1 MRKTGVL
8 FIVAA
13 LVWGGLSN
21 LAYGGSGAGTVSRK
35 KAEVYSIS
43 PVDAKKL
50 IETKDQLQLVDVRTP
65 QEFSGGA
72 LPGSTLVTY
81 NSWSPKTFLNQMEA
95 FDREKPLLLV
105 CAVGGR
111 SWAAALALKRQG
123 FQEVYNLNGG
133 LQAWARQRVPL
144 PEAGKKQ
151 P

>member
-1 MRKTGVL
+1 MRKTGL
-8 FIVAA
+8 LCIVAA
-13 LVWGGLSN
+13 LMWCGVPDLG
-21 LAYGGSGAGTVSRK
+21 YGGSQSGTAAGK
-35 KAEVYSIS
+35 NAQVYSIS
-43 PVDAKKL
+43 PRDAKKL

-65 QEFSGGA
+65 QEFSSGA

-81 NSWSPKTFLNQMEA
+81 NSWAPKTFLNQMEA

-111 SWAAALALKRQG
+111 SWAAALALKRRG

-144 PEAGKKQ
+144 PETGKNRQ
-151 P
+151 